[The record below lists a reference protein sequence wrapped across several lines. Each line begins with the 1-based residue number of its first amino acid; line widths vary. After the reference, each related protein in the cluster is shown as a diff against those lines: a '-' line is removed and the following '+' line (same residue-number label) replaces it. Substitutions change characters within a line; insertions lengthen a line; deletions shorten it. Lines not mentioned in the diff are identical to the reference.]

1 MDTSHKDVAKRV
13 RSAKNWLERAEKSFD
28 EKSDIK
34 GEMNLMLA
42 EAEMQ
47 NLRRNH
53 GVGNKIIRVGALL
66 TAIVLAAGMWYA
78 MDMRHQADP
87 VVRVSGPGTMASA
100 GNPQWVKT
108 PALVY
113 SDVSAQGQA
122 DVVSQST
129 AVPVAVVQEPAAPQT
144 EAASTVSV
152 ESERSTAVVAE
163 RPVSKTVLTDRQVEA
178 AVQDAR
184 HSLRGK

>member
-13 RSAKNWLERAEKSFD
+13 RSAKNWLEQAEKSFD
-28 EKSDIK
+28 EQSDIK
-34 GEMNLMLA
+34 GEMKLMLA

-53 GVGNKIIRVGALL
+53 GVGNKIFRAGALL
-66 TAIVLAAGMWYA
+66 TAIVLAVGMWYA
-78 MDMRHQADP
+78 MDMRHQADQ
-87 VVRVSGPGTMASA
+87 VVRVSVPGTMASA

-122 DVVSQST
+122 DAVSQPA
-129 AVPVAVVQEPAAPQT
+129 AVPAVVAREPAAPLT
-144 EAASTVSV
+144 EAAPVAQA
-152 ESERSTAVVAE
+152 EPERSAAVAAE